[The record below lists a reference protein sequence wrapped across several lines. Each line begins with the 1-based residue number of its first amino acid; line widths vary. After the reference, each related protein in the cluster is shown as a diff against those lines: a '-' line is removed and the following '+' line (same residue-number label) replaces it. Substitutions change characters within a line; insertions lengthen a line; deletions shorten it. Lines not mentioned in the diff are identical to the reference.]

1 MPYQSRLQALDLQSL
16 VYRRYRGDMIGVY
29 KFFRGIYTSRH
40 SLLSTAPKSAVRDH
54 GYRLSTAPKSAVRDH
69 GYKLYTVCAVFHR
82 PRQRASYC
90 SRSCPSQ
97 TWSWAG
103 SIHRLGWVRLGW
115 VSATLKFV
123 SRIGVLRYLWFILL
137 NDYSFIHLL
146 NTHTMCSTRV
156 QIYTVNT

>member
-40 SLLSTAPKSAVRDH
+40 SRLSTAPKSAVRDH
-54 GYRLSTAPKSAVRDH
+54 GYRL
-69 GYKLYTVCAVFHR
+69 YTVCAVFHR
-82 PRQRASYC
+82 QRQRASYC

-123 SRIGVLRYLWFILL
+123 CRIGVLRYLWFILL

-156 QIYTVNT
+156 KIYTVNT